1 MDDMSMNLVPLDEF
15 AVVLSQ
21 LAEVVHA
28 LAEIE
33 EQKADAAANSQHH
46 LINDFLNPEQALV
59 LKLRGLEQK
68 RIRLADNLGWQGLA
82 FRQIL
87 ELADDRQS
95 LVLNPLFIDL
105 NTQVKRLTEAKDAS
119 EKMIRLRLR
128 ELETAFAGEGGQSYG
143 NNDKNSG
150 RTLVHFQD
158 QYV

>member
-1 MDDMSMNLVPLDEF
+1 MDDMSMNLMPLDEF

-21 LAEVVHA
+21 LTEVVHA
-28 LAEIE
+28 LAELE

-68 RIRLADNLGWQGLA
+68 RIRLADHLGWQGLT

-87 ELADDRQS
+87 EQADDRQS

-105 NTQVKRLTEAKDAS
+105 STPVKRLTEAKDAS

-128 ELETAFAGEGGQSYG
+128 ELETTVAGEGGQSYG
-143 NNDKNSG
+143 NNDKNLS
-150 RTLVHFQD
+150 RTPVHFQD